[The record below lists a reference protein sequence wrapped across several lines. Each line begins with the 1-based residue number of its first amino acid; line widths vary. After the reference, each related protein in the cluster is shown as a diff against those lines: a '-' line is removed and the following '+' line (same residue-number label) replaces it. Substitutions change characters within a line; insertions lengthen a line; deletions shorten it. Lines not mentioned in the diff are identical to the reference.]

1 MPKITNLSVRG
12 DSPQP
17 ESSSVKEEIQG
28 LSLFLDFS
36 KYEVKRYFGG
46 KKLLLQR
53 GYSALRNTITSIRN
67 IITSVKVGI
76 CVRNLYQC

>member
-17 ESSSVKEEIQG
+17 ESSSVKEEIQV
-28 LSLFLDFS
+28 LSLSLDFS

-46 KKLLLQR
+46 GKASVTKRIFSFKEHYNFYKEHYNLCK
-53 GYSALRNTITSIRN
+53 SRNMCT
-67 IITSVKVGI
+67 
-76 CVRNLYQC
+76 